1 MTCGGTMDVRVRK
14 GKTIVAYC
22 IAQCKRHGGNR
33 VLTPQRPRLTFPHTR
48 TQWRFLKRGTASEGK
63 DQVE

>member
-1 MTCGGTMDVRVRK
+1 MTCGGTVDVRVRK

-33 VLTPQRPRLTFPHTR
+33 VLMRQLQRLTFPHKCTKR
-48 TQWRFLKRGTASEGK
+48 QLLKGGTASEGK

>member
-1 MTCGGTMDVRVRK
+1 MTCGETMDAPVRK
-14 GKTIVAYC
+14 GETIVAYC

-33 VLTPQRPRLTFPHTR
+33 VLMRQCQRLTFPHKCTR
-48 TQWRFLKRGTASEGK
+48 RRFLRRGTASEGK